1 MHALFSR
8 RFVVVVGSS
17 SSQLTKSLM
26 KKKLAFSHSSQSRHI
41 LSHLPSSSFVTRFVP
56 SLLSL
61 SEKAHGSGSLLEARA
76 GFFYPQLPPPKPW
89 VFTGFQK
96 RGWKSCF
103 NGANGVVFGLIIA
116 NAAVFTMWKV
126 YDREWMIKNFALSL
140 KSFMTGRIHTLITS
154 GFTNVGTSQLIMNMI
169 GLYYFGTR
177 IARTLGPVYLL
188 KLYIAGSLAGSLLF
202 LSAHAVMAILK
213 SQGVSYKGQSKPIG
227 LLGPQGSVYAI
238 ALLDMCL
245 YPKVTT
251 YFAFICR
258 VPVMLV
264 ILSFENKVLKV
275 LDGEQKSITAGM
287 IHAVGGA
294 MVAAIA
300 WRRIKKANAAVFA
313 MWNVYDK
320 LWMVKNFVLS
330 LKTLMTG
337 RIHTLIT
344 SGFSNVDTSQLIL
357 NMFGVY
363 YFGSS
368 IARTLGPVYLLKL
381 YFAGTLAGS
390 LLFVSVHGVM
400 AILKSYMVSFKDQS
414 KLTLLL
420 GAEGP
425 VYAITLLDICLYP
438 KVSTYFAFIFRVPIM
453 INFPALSPPK
463 RKNLSFVFSRKK
475 MRWERVRRQNQQ
487 VGLGDS
493 SSGPG
498 KRWGHTCN
506 AVKGGRFV
514 YVFGGFG
521 RDDCLTNQVHVF
533 DAGTQIWTKPV
544 IRGVPPSPRDSHSC
558 TTVGDHLFVFGG
570 TDGKNHLND
579 LHVLDTSSHTWKCV
593 DVRGEGP
600 EAREAHSATLV
611 GKRIFIF
618 GGCGK
623 ASGSGDE
630 VFYNDLY
637 TLNTE
642 TLTWQRAVTAGNP
655 PSARDSHTC
664 STWKNKIIVV
674 GGEDLDDY
682 YYSDVHILDTETFE
696 WKQMKTSGQVLT
708 PRAGHVTVA
717 LERNLF
723 VFGGF
728 TDSQNL
734 YDDLYVLDVE
744 TGVWSKLVHAME
756 EGPSARFSAG
766 AVSLGPYKAGSFFFV
781 GGCNKNLEPLDDI
794 YYLHTDGGYNAR
806 FDHTPGRFSLRKQM
820 KLKCQ
825 AQKLAVAG
833 TSTNQGVETLPM
845 SIGSMYQG
853 KTVFHARV
861 TENVPLGYSIETI
874 IDGKVLRGFLFSNR
888 QSSVQTVDPSVSSGR
903 KRPAMSDADC
913 DHGAKSQR
921 TLSEDAAGSSQQAGP
936 VDPSD
941 DANKKV
947 ADSNVMDTSMIE
959 KADAN
964 VNIVRQQ
971 EAETAA
977 VASDVK
983 DQDPSQLNMDGV
995 NAEPSPVNLDQG
1007 NVEPLSNEMSTDVDA
1022 ATEAGPGG
1030 DSSPQNQDEGTVAAE
1045 DADADQKPQ
1054 PH

>member
-1 MHALFSR
+1 
-8 RFVVVVGSS
+8 
-17 SSQLTKSLM
+17 
-26 KKKLAFSHSSQSRHI
+26 
-41 LSHLPSSSFVTRFVP
+41 
-56 SLLSL
+56 
-61 SEKAHGSGSLLEARA
+61 
-76 GFFYPQLPPPKPW
+76 
-89 VFTGFQK
+89 
-96 RGWKSCF
+96 
-103 NGANGVVFGLIIA
+103 
-116 NAAVFTMWKV
+116 
-126 YDREWMIKNFALSL
+126 
-140 KSFMTGRIHTLITS
+140 
-154 GFTNVGTSQLIMNMI
+154 
-169 GLYYFGTR
+169 
-177 IARTLGPVYLL
+177 
-188 KLYIAGSLAGSLLF
+188 
-202 LSAHAVMAILK
+202 
-213 SQGVSYKGQSKPIG
+213 
-227 LLGPQGSVYAI
+227 
-238 ALLDMCL
+238 
-245 YPKVTT
+245 
-251 YFAFICR
+251 
-258 VPVMLV
+258 
-264 ILSFENKVLKV
+264 
-275 LDGEQKSITAGM
+275 
-287 IHAVGGA
+287 
-294 MVAAIA
+294 
-300 WRRIKKANAAVFA
+300 
-313 MWNVYDK
+313 
-320 LWMVKNFVLS
+320 
-330 LKTLMTG
+330 
-337 RIHTLIT
+337 
-344 SGFSNVDTSQLIL
+344 
-357 NMFGVY
+357 
-363 YFGSS
+363 
-368 IARTLGPVYLLKL
+368 
-381 YFAGTLAGS
+381 
-390 LLFVSVHGVM
+390 
-400 AILKSYMVSFKDQS
+400 
-414 KLTLLL
+414 
-420 GAEGP
+420 
-425 VYAITLLDICLYP
+425 
-438 KVSTYFAFIFRVPIM
+438 
-453 INFPALSPPK
+453 
-463 RKNLSFVFSRKK
+463 

-487 VGLGDS
+487 VGHGDS

-506 AVKGGRFV
+506 AIKGGRFV

-593 DVRGEGP
+593 DARGEGP

-623 ASGSGDE
+623 ASGSDDE

-682 YYSDVHILDTETFE
+682 YYSDVHILDTETFV

-744 TGVWSKLVHAME
+744 TSVWSKLVHAME

-781 GGCNKNLEPLDDI
+781 GGCNKSLEPLDDI

-806 FDHTPGRFSLRKQM
+806 FDQTPGRFSLRKQM

-833 TSTNQGVETLPM
+833 TSTNQGRENLPL

-853 KTVFHARV
+853 KTVFQARV

-888 QSSVQTVDPSVSSGR
+888 HSSGQTADPSVSSG

-947 ADSNVMDTSMIE
+947 ADSNDIVTPMIE
-959 KADAN
+959 KADVN
-964 VNIVRQQ
+964 VNIVRPQ

-983 DQDPSQLNMDGV
+983 DQDPSQLNMDTV
-995 NAEPSPVNLDQG
+995 NAEPSPVSLDQA
-1007 NVEPLSNEMSTDVDA
+1007 NVKPLSNEISTDVGA

-1030 DSSPQNQDEGTVAAE
+1030 DSSPQNQDEGTVSAE
-1045 DADADQKPQ
+1045 KAEAGQKPQ
-1054 PH
+1054 PQ

>member
-1 MHALFSR
+1 
-8 RFVVVVGSS
+8 
-17 SSQLTKSLM
+17 
-26 KKKLAFSHSSQSRHI
+26 
-41 LSHLPSSSFVTRFVP
+41 
-56 SLLSL
+56 
-61 SEKAHGSGSLLEARA
+61 
-76 GFFYPQLPPPKPW
+76 
-89 VFTGFQK
+89 
-96 RGWKSCF
+96 
-103 NGANGVVFGLIIA
+103 
-116 NAAVFTMWKV
+116 
-126 YDREWMIKNFALSL
+126 
-140 KSFMTGRIHTLITS
+140 
-154 GFTNVGTSQLIMNMI
+154 
-169 GLYYFGTR
+169 
-177 IARTLGPVYLL
+177 
-188 KLYIAGSLAGSLLF
+188 
-202 LSAHAVMAILK
+202 
-213 SQGVSYKGQSKPIG
+213 
-227 LLGPQGSVYAI
+227 
-238 ALLDMCL
+238 
-245 YPKVTT
+245 
-251 YFAFICR
+251 
-258 VPVMLV
+258 
-264 ILSFENKVLKV
+264 
-275 LDGEQKSITAGM
+275 
-287 IHAVGGA
+287 
-294 MVAAIA
+294 
-300 WRRIKKANAAVFA
+300 
-313 MWNVYDK
+313 
-320 LWMVKNFVLS
+320 
-330 LKTLMTG
+330 
-337 RIHTLIT
+337 
-344 SGFSNVDTSQLIL
+344 
-357 NMFGVY
+357 
-363 YFGSS
+363 
-368 IARTLGPVYLLKL
+368 
-381 YFAGTLAGS
+381 
-390 LLFVSVHGVM
+390 
-400 AILKSYMVSFKDQS
+400 
-414 KLTLLL
+414 
-420 GAEGP
+420 
-425 VYAITLLDICLYP
+425 
-438 KVSTYFAFIFRVPIM
+438 
-453 INFPALSPPK
+453 
-463 RKNLSFVFSRKK
+463 

-506 AVKGGRFV
+506 AIKGGRFV

-593 DVRGEGP
+593 DARGEGP

-623 ASGSGDE
+623 ASGSDDE

-637 TLNTE
+637 ILNTE
-642 TLTWQRAVTAGNP
+642 TLTWQRAVTTGNP

-682 YYSDVHILDTETFE
+682 YLSDVHILDTETFV

-708 PRAGHVTVA
+708 PRAGHVTVPI
-717 LERNLF
+717 ERTLF

-744 TGVWSKLVHAME
+744 TGVWSKLVAME
-756 EGPSARFSAG
+756 EGPAARFSAG
-766 AVSLGPYKAGSFFFV
+766 AVCLGPYKAGSFFFL
-781 GGCNKNLEPLDDI
+781 GGCNKSLEPLDDI

-806 FDHTPGRFSLRKQM
+806 FDQTPGRLSLRKQM

-833 TSTNQGVETLPM
+833 TSTNQGRENLPL

-853 KTVFHARV
+853 KTVFQARV

-888 QSSVQTVDPSVSSGR
+888 QSSGLTVDPSVSSG

-921 TLSEDAAGSSQQAGP
+921 ILSEDAAGSSQQAGP

-947 ADSNVMDTSMIE
+947 ADSDDIHTSMIDT
-959 KADAN
+959 ADAN
-964 VNIVRQQ
+964 VNIARPQ

-977 VASDVK
+977 VAADVKSDVK
-983 DQDPSQLNMDGV
+983 DQDPSQLNMDAV
-995 NAEPSPVNLDQG
+995 NAETSPVTLDQA
-1007 NVEPLSNEMSTDVDA
+1007 NAEPLRNETTTDVGA

-1030 DSSPQNQDEGTVAAE
+1030 DSSPQNQDDGTIAVE
-1045 DADADQKPQ
+1045 DAQADQKPQ

>member
-1 MHALFSR
+1 
-8 RFVVVVGSS
+8 
-17 SSQLTKSLM
+17 
-26 KKKLAFSHSSQSRHI
+26 
-41 LSHLPSSSFVTRFVP
+41 
-56 SLLSL
+56 
-61 SEKAHGSGSLLEARA
+61 
-76 GFFYPQLPPPKPW
+76 
-89 VFTGFQK
+89 
-96 RGWKSCF
+96 
-103 NGANGVVFGLIIA
+103 
-116 NAAVFTMWKV
+116 
-126 YDREWMIKNFALSL
+126 
-140 KSFMTGRIHTLITS
+140 
-154 GFTNVGTSQLIMNMI
+154 
-169 GLYYFGTR
+169 
-177 IARTLGPVYLL
+177 
-188 KLYIAGSLAGSLLF
+188 
-202 LSAHAVMAILK
+202 
-213 SQGVSYKGQSKPIG
+213 
-227 LLGPQGSVYAI
+227 
-238 ALLDMCL
+238 
-245 YPKVTT
+245 
-251 YFAFICR
+251 
-258 VPVMLV
+258 
-264 ILSFENKVLKV
+264 
-275 LDGEQKSITAGM
+275 
-287 IHAVGGA
+287 
-294 MVAAIA
+294 
-300 WRRIKKANAAVFA
+300 
-313 MWNVYDK
+313 
-320 LWMVKNFVLS
+320 
-330 LKTLMTG
+330 
-337 RIHTLIT
+337 
-344 SGFSNVDTSQLIL
+344 
-357 NMFGVY
+357 
-363 YFGSS
+363 
-368 IARTLGPVYLLKL
+368 
-381 YFAGTLAGS
+381 
-390 LLFVSVHGVM
+390 
-400 AILKSYMVSFKDQS
+400 
-414 KLTLLL
+414 
-420 GAEGP
+420 
-425 VYAITLLDICLYP
+425 
-438 KVSTYFAFIFRVPIM
+438 
-453 INFPALSPPK
+453 
-463 RKNLSFVFSRKK
+463 

-506 AVKGGRFV
+506 AIKGGRFV

-593 DVRGEGP
+593 DARGEGP

-623 ASGSGDE
+623 ASGSDDE

-637 TLNTE
+637 ILNTE
-642 TLTWQRAVTAGNP
+642 TLTWQRAVTTGNP

-682 YYSDVHILDTETFE
+682 YLSDVHILDTETFV

-708 PRAGHVTVA
+708 PRAGHVTVPI
-717 LERNLF
+717 ERTLF

-744 TGVWSKLVHAME
+744 TGVWSKLVAME
-756 EGPSARFSAG
+756 EGPAARFSAG
-766 AVSLGPYKAGSFFFV
+766 AVCLGPYKAGSFFFL
-781 GGCNKNLEPLDDI
+781 GGCNKSLEPLDDI

-806 FDHTPGRFSLRKQM
+806 FDQTPGRLSLRKQM

-833 TSTNQGVETLPM
+833 TSTNQGRENLPL

-853 KTVFHARV
+853 KTVFQARV

-888 QSSVQTVDPSVSSGR
+888 QSSGLTVDPSVSSGR

-921 TLSEDAAGSSQQAGP
+921 ILSEDAAGSSQQAGP

-947 ADSNVMDTSMIE
+947 ADSDDIHTSMIDT
-959 KADAN
+959 ADAN
-964 VNIVRQQ
+964 VNIARPQ

-977 VASDVK
+977 VAADVKSDVK
-983 DQDPSQLNMDGV
+983 DQDPSQLNMDAV
-995 NAEPSPVNLDQG
+995 NAETSPVTLDQA
-1007 NVEPLSNEMSTDVDA
+1007 NAEPLRNETTTDVGA

-1030 DSSPQNQDEGTVAAE
+1030 DSSPQNQDDGTIAVE
-1045 DADADQKPQ
+1045 DAQADQKPQ